1 MKLNRDD
8 INVYTAVGS
17 RSNHIFL
24 NIDKMDILLSFENLE
39 KLFRYLDTLN
49 INDYDKIKNEIK
61 MNYEKEVK

>member
-8 INVYTAVGS
+8 INVYIAVGS
-17 RSNHIFL
+17 RSKHIFL
-24 NIDKMDILLSFENLE
+24 NIDKMDILLSFENLK